1 MARKA
6 NAFSFSSIIAEK
18 RKDMARVRAELAALA
33 GQSEAFAPAF
43 AIANTL
49 AKRGAV
55 VGFSEHLR
63 AEPSTYKST
72 WSGTVDNTLNIRMEH
87 TVDSLKEGAVP
98 AMIEAAM
105 SMGFEAIGTH
115 DYALEWCASRV
126 FRFEMNIN
134 NVRISL
140 RLEANIKDG
149 SEACRKVQ
157 VGTKLEEVPQYELV
171 CA

>member
-6 NAFSFSSIIAEK
+6 NAFSFSNVIAEK

-33 GQSEAFAPAF
+33 SQSEAFAPAF

-49 AKRGAV
+49 AKRGAA
-55 VGFSEHLR
+55 VGFSDYMR
-63 AEPSTYKST
+63 AEPSTYKSE
-72 WSGTVDNTLNIRMEH
+72 WSGAIDNTLSLRMEH
-87 TVDSLKEGAVP
+87 AVDSLKEGAVP

-105 SMGFEAIGTH
+105 AMGFEAIGTH

-126 FRFEMNIN
+126 FRFELTIN
-134 NVRISL
+134 KVRVSL

-149 SEACRKVQ
+149 SESCRKVQ
-157 VGTKLEEVPQYELV
+157 VGTKLEEVAQYELV